1 MPTAPDT
8 PTAPRRLAPA
18 PGAAVAV
25 LGEMLVDRFADGR
38 QVAGGAP
45 FNVARW
51 LAAFGVETLF
61 ISRIGQGDEAGA
73 MLRQEMRRA
82 GLSEA
87 GLQIDAAHAT
97 GLVHVRPD
105 PAGHRF
111 EIVAD
116 SAWDHIDA
124 AAALPLLQA
133 FAPGVVYFGTLALRS
148 APNRA
153 ALAALVQATPAL
165 RFADLN
171 LRPVDGLRALA
182 EQAMTLADW
191 VKVNDDELQTLLA
204 WFVTAGA
211 PAPIPSSP
219 AHEQACQVLC
229 RQFELQ
235 RLVVTQGAQG
245 WYALDAQGC
254 CDARGPAVPV
264 PAVQDTVGAGDAFA
278 ATLLA
283 ACIHGHALTPAL
295 QAAARLGAAA
305 CTWPGALP
313 ADTQLITHWRAAL
326 GLAAPPA
333 AVTPTAPGARIET
346 R

>member
-8 PTAPRRLAPA
+8 PTAPRRIALA

-38 QVAGGAP
+38 QVPGGAP

-61 ISRIGQGDEAGA
+61 ISRIGHADEAGV
-73 MLRQEMRRA
+73 MLRQAMRRV
-82 GLSEA
+82 GLAET
-87 GLQIDAAHAT
+87 GLQFDAAHAT
-97 GLVHVRPD
+97 GLVHVRREA
-105 PAGHRF
+105 AGHRF

-124 AAALPLLQA
+124 AAALPLLRD

-148 APNRA
+148 AASRA
-153 ALAALVQATPAL
+153 ALTALVQATPAL

-171 LRPVDGLRALA
+171 LRAVDGLRALA
-182 EQAMTLADW
+182 EQALALADW
-191 VKVNDDELQTLLA
+191 VKVNDEELQTVLA
-204 WFVTAGA
+204 WFVTDSA
-211 PAPIPSSP
+211 PAPASP
-219 AHEQACQVLC
+219 AHAAACQALC

-235 RLVVTQGAQG
+235 RLVVTQGERG
-245 WYALDAQGC
+245 WYSLDAQGR
-254 CDARGPAVPV
+254 CDARGPALPV
-264 PAVQDTVGAGDAFA
+264 PTVQDTVGAGDAFA
-278 ATLLA
+278 AALLA
-283 ACIHGHALTPAL
+283 ACIHGQALTPAL

-313 ADTQLITHWRAAL
+313 ADPQHIADWRRAL
-326 GLAAPPA
+326 GLDGSPA
-333 AVTPTAPGARIET
+333 AATTPAPGA
-346 R
+346 